1 MSPTIGPTPGSPAPP
16 GGERPAPRATS
27 AHAPSGATAKGGTIP
42 IGSPGPAG
50 ERPGAQDRPRV
61 ARTDRLTTVW
71 LCLAVLAAGAT
82 TVFRTALPQP
92 LWTTIHLV
100 TLGVLTNGILQW
112 SWYFARALLRLTP
125 SAPAAAWRGCPR
137 ARPCWRR
144 DARAFARLLLCG
156 C

>member
-1 MSPTIGPTPGSPAPP
+1 M
-16 GGERPAPRATS
+16 
-27 AHAPSGATAKGGTIP
+27 
-42 IGSPGPAG
+42 
-50 ERPGAQDRPRV
+50 

-112 SWYFARALLRLTP
+112 SWYFARALLRLPPGTATP
-125 SAPAAAWRGCPR
+125 GGTTPAGSWPST
-137 ARPCWRR
+137 RPWSS
-144 DARAFARLLLCG
+144 
-156 C
+156 